1 MVSTYFHHS
10 RDSIQQMLAAAFP
23 EYQIDNIPA
32 DEIVA
37 KFKTWIAPNLLYV
50 GREFGIDVLLR
61 RTTIRRSYRQTT
73 YVFRR
78 LREAMA
84 QIISPERYAC
94 SFQTQSVCD
103 ASVPGIPHFIYTDH
117 THLSNLHYPYFNK
130 RNLRSPKWIELERST
145 YHNAARVFTR
155 SKNIAADLV
164 RFYGVPEEKAI
175 CVFAGANAPVS
186 DRSSSTNDRYD
197 RANVLFVGTD
207 WERKGGRILLEAF
220 RQVTRAIPNAHLTII
235 GPAISTNVS
244 WCTCLGQLT
253 LAELTEQF
261 QKASVFC
268 LPTQLEPFGV
278 ALVEAMLHKLPV
290 VATQV
295 GAIPEI
301 VQHGSTGDLVP
312 PGDVGALAETL
323 IRLLKDPERCR
334 NYGEAGYQRASAVYS
349 WQRVGERIRHAVMP
363 LIAKPSNTT
372 PVKAAQP
379 ASSPSA
385 HAPPVMTK

>member
-1 MVSTYFHHS
+1 
-10 RDSIQQMLAAAFP
+10 
-23 EYQIDNIPA
+23 
-32 DEIVA
+32 
-37 KFKTWIAPNLLYV
+37 
-50 GREFGIDVLLR
+50 
-61 RTTIRRSYRQTT
+61 
-73 YVFRR
+73 
-78 LREAMA
+78 
-84 QIISPERYAC
+84 
-94 SFQTQSVCD
+94 
-103 ASVPGIPHFIYTDH
+103 
-117 THLSNLHYPYFNK
+117 
-130 RNLRSPKWIELERST
+130 
-145 YHNAARVFTR
+145 
-155 SKNIAADLV
+155 
-164 RFYGVPEEKAI
+164 
-175 CVFAGANAPVS
+175 
-186 DRSSSTNDRYD
+186 
-197 RANVLFVGTD
+197 
-207 WERKGGRILLEAF
+207 
-220 RQVTRAIPNAHLTII
+220 
-235 GPAISTNVS
+235 
-244 WCTCLGQLT
+244 LGQLT

-379 ASSPSA
+379 ASSPFA